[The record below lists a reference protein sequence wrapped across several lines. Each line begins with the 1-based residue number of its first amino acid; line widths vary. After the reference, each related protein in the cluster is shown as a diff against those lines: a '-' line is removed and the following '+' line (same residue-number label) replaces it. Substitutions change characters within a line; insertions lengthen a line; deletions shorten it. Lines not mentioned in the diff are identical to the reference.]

1 MSRALVAIQDSLLSL
16 EGRILGD
23 LSRQPP
29 SPPLSHP
36 QAHTPDTRASD
47 GSAGEPPSRR
57 GAPPHRAPPPEPAR
71 PRRASSA
78 SSIAAVPTQTTLQ
91 RQSARRRSASRQA
104 HREAQLHAH
113 RQTLE
118 RLRLERV
125 SLESLH
131 AEHRRL
137 AAYSTAALSGLLRRI
152 RERELKSEALA
163 EATQV

>member
-16 EGRILGD
+16 EGRILGE

-47 GSAGEPPSRR
+47 GSAGPSRR

-91 RQSARRRSASRQA
+91 RQSARRRLASRQA